1 MSDRTSV
8 KPAGQHRRA
17 AALKAALA
25 GLALALSLPGHAV
38 TASASFN
45 VTASLTSAC
54 QITAAPTNVA
64 FTYSSFQGTVAN
76 STGGVFSVQC
86 TTNLPYSLSVSATSG
101 TVVGLAYTLSVPG
114 TTFTGTGLVVNH
126 TISGT
131 MAAGQA
137 GTCASSAS
145 PCTGS
150 NSHTVTVTY

>member
-1 MSDRTSV
+1 MSNRTSA
-8 KPAGQHRRA
+8 KPAGLPGRA
-17 AALKAALA
+17 TALKAALA
-25 GLALALSLPGHAV
+25 VVAFALALPGQAA
-38 TASASFN
+38 TASAGFS

-54 QITAAPTNVA
+54 QITSGPTNVA
-64 FTYSSFQGTVAN
+64 FTYTSFQGTAAS
-76 STGGVFSVQC
+76 STGGAFSVQC
-86 TTNLPYSLSVSATSG
+86 TTNLPYSLSVSAAGG
-101 TVVGLAYTLSVPG
+101 TVVGLAYTLSVPS

-137 GTCASSAS
+137 GTCASSAA